1 MRKLDRSIA
10 AWGILAAVL
19 VLAIAGEVAL
29 VLGMNSRS
37 ADDLRTA
44 EKNRQALCALGPAA
58 AGSGALQNC
67 AGEFEAA
74 LPQVAEPDAE
84 DPVAKAALAME
95 LSAKLRE
102 GGMTAAGADVAA
114 RIAAGSSELAGL
126 VHAIGAR
133 DGAVLEDLREEPD
146 GALVNLRLQSRIEV
160 LPEVLSILAGLRSEG
175 RIVTLSLRLGA
186 AGLVEVGVL
195 YGEGS
200 GR

>member
-37 ADDLRTA
+37 EGDLRAA
-44 EKNRQALCALGPAA
+44 EKNWQALCALGPAA
-58 AGSGALQNC
+58 AEREALHHC
-67 AGEFEAA
+67 AGEFEAS
-74 LPQVAEPDAE
+74 LPQIAGTDAE

-102 GGMTAAGADVAA
+102 GGMPAAGADAAA
-114 RIAAGSSELAGL
+114 RIAVGSSELAGL

-133 DGAVLEDLREEPD
+133 DGVVLEDLREEPE

-160 LPEVLSILAGLRSEG
+160 LPEVLAILAGLRAEG
-175 RIVTLSLRLGA
+175 RIVTLSLRSGA

>member
-10 AWGILAAVL
+10 VWGILAAVL
-19 VLAIAGEVAL
+19 VLAIAGEVSLAF
-29 VLGMNSRS
+29 GMNSR
-37 ADDLRTA
+37 AEDDMRVA

-58 AGSGALQNC
+58 AAREALQNC
-67 AGEFEAA
+67 EGEFEAS
-74 LPQVAEPDAE
+74 LPQIAEPDAE

-102 GGMTAAGADVAA
+102 GGMPVAGADAAA

-133 DGAVLEDLREEPD
+133 DGVAIADLRAEPE

-160 LPEVLSILAGLRSEG
+160 LPEVLAILAGLRSEG
-175 RIVTLSLRLGA
+175 RIVTLSLRSGV
-186 AGLVEVGVL
+186 AGSVDVGVL

-200 GR
+200 GQ